1 MEPEITAKPTSGLMK
16 PQSAAVVCSEETW
29 VRGHGASHPLKPERL
44 RRTYELLA
52 AYGVFDGSHFARD
65 SVSAIQETTRARWHL
80 GEDDHP
86 KKERSSGG

>member
-1 MEPEITAKPTSGLMK
+1 MK

-52 AYGVFDGSHFARD
+52 AYGVFDGSHSLLVRPPPAATSSPVGMRIATARVG
-65 SVSAIQETTRARWHL
+65 STT
-80 GEDDHP
+80 P
-86 KKERSSGG
+86 KDPC